1 MTKPFI
7 KWVGGKT
14 KLLPTLHQHFPK
26 QIRCFHEPFL
36 GGGSVL
42 FSLGSGYSDVKVKEM
57 NASDLN
63 ADLINTY
70 VQIQH
75 HVNKV
80 IDVLKTYENTE
91 EFYYKLRSDDE
102 FYGDYNQIYKAAK
115 FIYLNKT
122 CFNGLYRTNKKG
134 KFNVPFGKYKNPN
147 FCNEE
152 LLRDCSAY
160 LNKHDILCC
169 CMSFDIIINWS
180 NFKMDDLFYFDPPYV
195 PLTKTSNFTSYTK
208 DGFGE
213 KEHIKLKEVC
223 DHINK
228 RNSRFLLSNSSADF
242 VRELYKDY
250 EIIEVQ
256 APRRINCKGDSRG
269 NVTEL
274 LIKNY

>member
-1 MTKPFI
+1 MAKPFI

-26 QIRCFHEPFL
+26 QIECFHEPFL

-42 FSLGSGYSDVKVKEM
+42 FSLNGYSDIKVQYI
-57 NASDLN
+57 NSSDLN

-75 HVNKV
+75 YMNNV
-80 IDVLKTYENTE
+80 IQVLDTYENTE
-91 EFYYKLRSDDE
+91 EFYYELRNSNAFFFACDA
-102 FYGDYNQIYKAAK
+102 IHRAAK

-147 FCNEE
+147 FCNIE
-152 LLRDCSAY
+152 LLKECSQY
-160 LNKHDILCC
+160 LNDNDIL
-169 CMSFDIIINWS
+169 FHVQDFEGILNYINV
-180 NFKMDDLFYFDPPYV
+180 NEKDFFYFDPPYV
-195 PLTKTSNFTSYTK
+195 PLNKTSNFTSYTK
-208 DGFGE
+208 EAFGE
-213 KEHIKLKEVC
+213 NKHMKLKEVC
-223 DHINK
+223 DFVHM
-228 RNSRFLLSNSSADF
+228 RNSKFLQSNSDTEF

>member
-14 KLLPTLHQHFPK
+14 KLLPTLHQHFPN
-26 QIRCFHEPFL
+26 QIECFHEPFL

-42 FSLGSGYSDVKVKEM
+42 FSLKGYSDINVQYI

-75 HVNKV
+75 YVNNV
-80 IDVLKTYENTE
+80 IEVLDTYENTE
-91 EFYYKLRSDDE
+91 EFYYELRNSDAFFFACDA
-102 FYGDYNQIYKAAK
+102 IHKAAK
-115 FIYLNKT
+115 FLYLNKT

-152 LLRDCSAY
+152 LLKECSAY
-160 LNKHDILCC
+160 LNKHDILFCVQD
-169 CMSFDIIINWS
+169 FEGILKYINV
-180 NFKMDDLFYFDPPYV
+180 NEKDFFYFDPPYV

-208 DGFGE
+208 EAFGE
-213 KEHIKLKEVC
+213 TEHIKLKEVC
-223 DHINK
+223 DFVHM
-228 RNSRFLLSNSSADF
+228 RNSKFLQSNSDTDF

>member
-1 MTKPFI
+1 MAKPFI

-26 QIRCFHEPFL
+26 QIECFHEPFL

-42 FSLGSGYSDVKVKEM
+42 FSLNAYSDIKVKHI
-57 NASDLN
+57 NSSDLN

-75 HVNKV
+75 HMNKV
-80 IDVLKTYENTE
+80 IDILKTYENTE
-91 EFYYKLRSDDE
+91 EFYYELRNSDAFFFACDALHR
-102 FYGDYNQIYKAAK
+102 AAK

-147 FCNEE
+147 FCNVE
-152 LLRDCSAY
+152 LLKECSQY
-160 LNKHDILCC
+160 LNDNDIL
-169 CMSFDIIINWS
+169 FYVQDFEGILNYINVS
-180 NFKMDDLFYFDPPYV
+180 EKDFFYFDPPYV
-195 PLTKTSNFTSYTK
+195 PLNKTSNFTSYTK
-208 DGFGE
+208 DAFGE
-213 KEHIKLKEVC
+213 SKHMKLKEVC
-223 DHINK
+223 DFVHM
-228 RNSRFLLSNSSADF
+228 RNSKFLQSNSDTEF

-256 APRRINCKGDSRG
+256 APRRINCKGNLRG